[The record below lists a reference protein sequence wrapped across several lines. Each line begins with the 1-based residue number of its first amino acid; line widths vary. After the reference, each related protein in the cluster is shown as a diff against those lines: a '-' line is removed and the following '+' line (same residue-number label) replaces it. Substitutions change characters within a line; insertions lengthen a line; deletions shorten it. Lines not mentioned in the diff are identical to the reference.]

1 MTEIIALNEEN
12 VSAAAELSA
21 KCLREAWSGQTLCAQ
36 LKNQNDHT
44 FLAYVDGKA
53 AGFVS
58 CWCVAGEAEINNIC
72 VLPEYRRRGIARAM
86 FEKLEEVLPDAERW
100 VLEVRESNSAAK
112 ALYESLGFARVGLRK
127 DFYDD
132 PTENAVIMA
141 KTVIK

>member
-12 VSAAAELSA
+12 GSAAAELSA
-21 KCLREAWSGQTLCAQ
+21 KCLREAWSEQTLCAQ

-44 FLAYVDGKA
+44 CLAYVDGTA

-132 PTENAVIMA
+132 PAENAVIMA